1 MAAIAAVVR
10 RPAAGHHRGRRRGQ
24 DHALHRPGF
33 HARPHDVQGSADSR
47 PDQFFLGILGR
58 EVHRSGDEEG
68 EVAAGERLVEAAF
81 VVQVGAEDLQGPQSL
96 QALEVGVLLLVT
108 SYSKPS

>member
-1 MAAIAAVVR
+1 
-10 RPAAGHHRGRRRGQ
+10 
-24 DHALHRPGF
+24 
-33 HARPHDVQGSADSR
+33 
-47 PDQFFLGILGR
+47 
-58 EVHRSGDEEG
+58 
-68 EVAAGERLVEAAF
+68 VAAGERLVEAAF